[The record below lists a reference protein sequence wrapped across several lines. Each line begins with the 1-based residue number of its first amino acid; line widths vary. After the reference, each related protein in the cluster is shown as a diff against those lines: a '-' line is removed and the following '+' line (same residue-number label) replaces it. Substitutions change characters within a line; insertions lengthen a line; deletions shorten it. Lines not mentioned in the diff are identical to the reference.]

1 MYYCYLF
8 ILPKLTIKDNI
19 MTKKVFTA
27 LLWLIIIGNASIAK
41 ATDVNTFCNPLN
53 LDYRFGIGGSFREAA
68 DPVCIVFQDDYY
80 IFASKSGGY
89 WWSPDFREWT
99 FVKPTG
105 IDIEKY
111 APSVF
116 IIGDTLYYT
125 SSESGAIYKSTN
137 PKGGA
142 WTYINQPH
150 EWNDP
155 WAFVDDDG
163 KAYCYFGSS
172 WNGTINVVQLD
183 PNDKFKA
190 IGDAIP
196 LINSNSENNGF
207 EVHGDNNE
215 DGWPWT
221 EGPSMLKHNGKYYL
235 LYATPGTE
243 KRSYCDAYYVSDSP
257 MGPFTFGDNSPV
269 TKKSLGYVTGTGHG
283 GLFYDKAGKLWTIVT
298 VVISQKAFFERRLAV
313 FPVEFDENGRLY
325 ANTVLGDYPQLLP
338 GVSGDNHFYNNT
350 LGWNLLSKGK
360 AVTVSSTFNEQAAAL
375 ALDED
380 IKTYY
385 SAATGNAGE
394 WFSVDLGK
402 ACTVNAIQS
411 NFYESE
417 TTYDEGRKTAFSTK
431 YKVEYSTD
439 NAVWHTAIDKSA
451 STDDTPHDYVQLAE
465 PVTARYIKITNMGDI
480 PGYGYFALNEFR
492 VFGNGGGAAPIAVSV
507 VNTARLFD
515 QRCANIQW
523 EEVPNADGY
532 IIRYG
537 IEPDKLWNN
546 YQVWNDNSWAVRSLV
561 AGQTYYFRIDAYN
574 ENGVTEGANIIEV
587 KANAAAD
594 IFPLTLFGGF
604 NPSIFGEGTFDEN
617 TLEIT
622 TGQYG
627 FAGWQ
632 YGNGVDLSAY
642 NYIVVELEKRQTCGA
657 SFNLFDENS
666 YWAAACTNAIG
677 DQTKFVIDLHNMTK
691 EVDGN
696 RVKCDPTH
704 LYIVGFWSFG
714 DSPIKLQRVFLSND
728 GETPASVKNISYN
741 ENSIVDVYSVMGIR
755 VRSKVQLKDALSGL
769 PAGIYIAGNRKVVVT
784 NR

>member
-1 MYYCYLF
+1 M
-8 ILPKLTIKDNI
+8 KNI
-19 MTKKVFTA
+19 F
-27 LLWLIIIGNASIAK
+27 LLCLLLSISFYAYSQK
-41 ATDVNTFCNPLN
+41 AIDENTFCNPLN
-53 LDYRFGIGGSFREAA
+53 LNYSFATGGSFREAA

-99 FVKPTG
+99 FVTPTG
-105 IDIEKY
+105 LDVNKY

-125 SSESGAIYKSTN
+125 SSESGAIYKTTN

-142 WTYINQPH
+142 WTYINQPF

-155 WAFVDDDG
+155 WTFVDIGG
-163 KAYCYFGSS
+163 KVYCYFGSS
-172 WNGTINVVQLD
+172 ENGTINVVQLD

-190 IGDAIP
+190 IGNAIP
-196 LINSNSENNGF
+196 VIYSNSENNGF

-215 DGWPWT
+215 GGLPWT
-221 EGPSMLKHNGKYYL
+221 EGASMLKHNGKYYL

-257 MGPFTFGDNSPV
+257 TGPFTFGDNSPV
-269 TKKSLGYVTGTGHG
+269 THKSLGYVTGTGHG

-298 VVISQKAFFERRLAV
+298 VVISKKAFFERRLAV
-313 FPVEFDENGRLY
+313 FPAEFDANGRLY

-338 GVSGDNHFYNNT
+338 GVSGNNHFSNNT

-360 AVTVSSTFNEQAAAL
+360 TVTVSSTFNEQSAAL

-380 IKTYY
+380 MRTYY
-385 SAATGNAGE
+385 SAATDNAGE
-394 WFSVDLGK
+394 WFSVDLGR
-402 ACTVNAIQS
+402 ACTVYAIQS

-417 TTYDEGRKTAFSTK
+417 TTYGEGLKTSFSTR
-431 YKVEYSTD
+431 YKVEYSTG
-439 NAVWHTAIDKSA
+439 NAAWHTIIDKSA
-451 STDDTPHDYVQLAE
+451 STQDTPHDYVQLE
-465 PVTARYIKITNMGDI
+465 QPVTARYIKITNMGDV

-492 VFGNGGGAAPIAVSV
+492 VFGAGGGSAPAAVSE

-523 EEVPNADGY
+523 EEVSNANGY

-546 YQVWNDNSWAVRSLV
+546 YQVWEGNSYPIRSLV

-587 KANAAAD
+587 KANAAVD

-622 TGQYG
+622 TAQYG

-642 NYIVVELEKRQTCGA
+642 NYIVVELEERQTCGA

-666 YWAAACTNAIG
+666 YWSPACTNAIG
-677 DQTKFVIDLHNMTK
+677 DRTKLAIDLHSMQKGENK
-691 EVDGN
+691 DRGV
-696 RVKCDPTH
+696 CSPSH
-704 LYIVGFWSFG
+704 LYIIGFWSFG
-714 DSPIKLQRVFLSND
+714 DSPIKLKSVFLSND
-728 GETPASVKNISYN
+728 GEIPASIKNISYN
-741 ENSIVDVYSVMGIR
+741 ENSIVDVYSLAGVR
-755 VRSKVQLKDALSGL
+755 LRSKVKKEYAAAGL
-769 PAGIYIAGNRKVVVT
+769 PKGIYIVGNRKIAVT
-784 NR
+784 H

>member
-1 MYYCYLF
+1 M
-8 ILPKLTIKDNI
+8 KKNI
-19 MTKKVFTA
+19 FTA
-27 LLWLIIIGNASIAK
+27 LLWLIIIGNTPTAK
-41 ATDVNTFCNPLN
+41 ATGTNTFCNPLN
-53 LDYRFGIGGSFREAA
+53 LDYNFSTEGSFREAA
-68 DPVCIVFQDDYY
+68 DPVCILFQDDYY

-89 WWSPDFREWT
+89 WWSPDFREWI

-105 IDIEKY
+105 LDINKY

-116 IIGDTLYYT
+116 IIGDTMYYT
-125 SSESGAIYKSTN
+125 SSESGAIYKTTD

-142 WTYINQPH
+142 WTYISQPVN
-150 EWNDP
+150 WNDP
-155 WAFVDDDG
+155 WVFVDDDG
-163 KAYCYFGSS
+163 KVYGYFGSS
-172 WNGTINVVQLD
+172 ENGTINVVQLD

-190 IGDAIP
+190 TGNAIP
-196 LINSNSENNGF
+196 LIYSNSENNGF

-215 DGWPWT
+215 GGLPWT

-257 MGPFTFGDNSPV
+257 TGPFIFGDNSPV
-269 TKKSLGYVTGTGHG
+269 THKPLGYVTGTGHG

-298 VVISQKAFFERRLAV
+298 VVISKKAFFERRLAV

-338 GVSGDNHFYNNT
+338 GLLAGNHFSNNT

-360 AVTVSSTFNEQAAAL
+360 SVTVSSTFDTKVAAN

-380 IKTYY
+380 MRTYW

-402 ACTVNAIQS
+402 VCTINAVQS

-417 TTYDEGRKTAFSTK
+417 TTYKAGRTSSFSTR

-439 NAVWHTAIDKSA
+439 NAVWHTLIDKST
-451 STDDTPHDYVQLAE
+451 STEDTPHDYVQLAQ
-465 PVTARYIKITNMGDI
+465 PVTARYIKITNMGDV

-492 VFGNGGGAAPIAVSV
+492 VFGNGGGAAPAAVSV
-507 VNTARLFD
+507 VNTARLYD

-546 YQVWNDNSWAVRSLV
+546 YQVWNGNSWPVRSLV

-574 ENGVTEGANIIEV
+574 ENGITEGATVVEV
-587 KANAAAD
+587 QSNGTAD
-594 IFPLTLFGGF
+594 IFPLTLLGGF
-604 NPSIFGEGTFDEN
+604 NPTIWGDGTFDEN

-622 TGQYG
+622 TAQYG
-627 FAGWQ
+627 FGGWQ

-642 NYIVVELEKRQTCGA
+642 KYIVVELEERQTCGA
-657 SFNLFDENS
+657 SFNLFDENN
-666 YWAAACTNAIG
+666 YWSSACTNAIG
-677 DQTKFVIDLHNMTK
+677 DKTKLTVDLHTMKKGDNK
-691 EVDGN
+691 DGGA
-696 RVKCDPTH
+696 CDPSH
-704 LYIVGFWSFG
+704 LYIIGFWSFG
-714 DSPIKLQRVFLSND
+714 GSPIKLKSVFLSND
-728 GETPASVKNISYN
+728 GDTPASVKNVSYN
-741 ENSIVDVYSVMGIR
+741 ESSMVDVYSLAGVR
-755 VRSKVQLKDALSGL
+755 LRSKVAWKDALSGL
-769 PAGIYIAGNRKVVVT
+769 PAGVYIAGNRKMVVT
-784 NR
+784 NK